1 MRVSITEQLQTYS
14 IEILSQ
20 YRAHIEQGTFIHKIC
35 CCSFL
40 HILNFFLVFTL
51 KFKGIFILSY

>member
-20 YRAHIEQGTFIHKIC
+20 YRVHIEQETIIHKYV
-35 CCSFL
+35 L
-40 HILNFFLVFTL
+40 LFFSSH
-51 KFKGIFILSY
+51 FKLFFGFYTKI